1 MIKKDDK
8 DAIIEFLK
16 SRLRQIANRSLSWQD
31 RPNPTVFER
40 DMYCMCPECEC
51 EWDEHITVSDEAK
64 KLMNTYVKQSAF
76 DNLKLIAENALN
88 EVTF

>member
-31 RPNPTVFER
+31 RPDPADFES
-40 DMYCMCPECEC
+40 DIYCMCPECEY

-64 KLMNTYVKQSAF
+64 KLLNTYVKQSAF
-76 DNLKLIAENALN
+76 DDLKLIAENALN

>member
-16 SRLRQIANRSLSWQD
+16 SRLRQIANYSLTWHD
-31 RPNPTVFER
+31 RPDLADFEY
-40 DMYCMCPECEC
+40 DTYCMCPECEY
-51 EWDEHITVSDEAK
+51 EWDEHITVGDEAK
-64 KLMNTYVKQSAF
+64 KLLNTYVKQSAF